1 MTEMIILSGY
11 NSEDFSKDLR
21 ENRKRLGL
29 SQEELADAAKISKV
43 MVGRYE
49 RGVAT
54 PSEGTWEM
62 LRKALE
68 DRLFQIAPRPKPE
81 GVLLSEANTDQL
93 CERLKQL
100 GWRSIK
106 LE

>member
-1 MTEMIILSGY
+1 MEDMIILSGS
-11 NSEDFSKDLR
+11 NNEDFSKDLR
-21 ENRKRLGL
+21 ENRKKLGL

-49 RGVAT
+49 RGIAR
-54 PSEGTWEM
+54 PSEGTWQM

-68 DRLFQIAPRPKPE
+68 DRFFQIAPRPKPE
-81 GVLLSEANTDQL
+81 DVLLSEANTDQL
-93 CERLKQL
+93 CQRLKEL
-100 GWRSIK
+100 GWGSIK